1 MISPHHFHPTNEV
14 RPSDSIV
21 GSGEVLRGL
30 TMKNCREG
38 ILVSLKV
45 HRLAQKRKRWI
56 MNHFDVLCL
65 GVVVFLGG
73 CCGLGGPAASYD
85 WMNVPCKLLSSDFAH
100 KYVREIDSLIE
111 YQFVVDLASTYGDEE
126 CAEPLESII
135 LLWCRGFRRA
145 VELLWYWKDDRISRC
160 LIMMLLLSDR
170 ENDRLDYFLKQSRRY
185 ERHECDQRREE
196 IFFVAKRRDE
206 YSRLVQ
212 DLRKKVD
219 SLKYAPSATGP

>member
-1 MISPHHFHPTNEV
+1 MNH
-14 RPSDSIV
+14 SDIIYLGV
-21 GSGEVLRGL
+21 AAL
-30 TMKNCREG
+30 
-38 ILVSLKV
+38 LVS
-45 HRLAQKRKRWI
+45 
-56 MNHFDVLCL
+56 
-65 GVVVFLGG
+65 G
-73 CCGLGGPAASYD
+73 CCSLDEAATSSE
-85 WMNVPCKLLSSDFAH
+85 WMNLPLKLLSSENAY
-100 KYVREIDSLIE
+100 KYAREIDSLME

-145 VELLWYWKDDRISRC
+145 VESLWYWKDDRISRC

-170 ENDRLDYFLKQSRRY
+170 EDDRLDFFLKQSRRY

-212 DLRKKVD
+212 DLRKQVEILEQPHETNRLRGSERK
-219 SLKYAPSATGP
+219 